1 MLLELPRIRD
11 EDDDVDIL
19 ALWAVGLEPD
29 WLTALEWTMM
39 MMMMILS
46 SLNVLV

>member
-1 MLLELPRIRD
+1 MLELPRIR
-11 EDDDVDIL
+11 EDDDADIL

-39 MMMMILS
+39 MMMILS
-46 SLNVLV
+46 SLNVSVAK

>member
-1 MLLELPRIRD
+1 MLELPRIRD
-11 EDDDVDIL
+11 EEDVDIL

-39 MMMMILS
+39 MMIF
-46 SLNVLV
+46 SLNVIV

>member
-1 MLLELPRIRD
+1 MLELPRIRD
-11 EDDDVDIL
+11 DDDVDIL

-39 MMMMILS
+39 MMILS
-46 SLNVLV
+46 SLNVV